1 MLAGRCLCGACAYT
15 IEGDPVIVAH
25 CNCRDCQRFSGAGHT
40 SGAMFAE
47 SGVTIVGNPASFDLT
62 SEAGNTVTRLF
73 CGKCGSP
80 LFGSN
85 SGMPGFMTV
94 TLGTL
99 DTPDE
104 LTPAVAI
111 FARTRPKWDVIDSSV
126 ASFDGQPGWKP

>member
-1 MLAGRCLCGACAYT
+1 
-15 IEGDPVIVAH
+15 
-25 CNCRDCQRFSGAGHT
+25 
-40 SGAMFAE
+40 MFAE
-47 SGVTIVGNPASFDLT
+47 SGVSITGSPASFNLT

-85 SGMPGFMTV
+85 SGMPGFLTV

-99 DTPDE
+99 DAPDV

-111 FARTRPKWDVIDSSV
+111 FARTRPNWDVVAPSV
-126 ASFDGQPGWKP
+126 ASFDAQPSWKP

>member
-1 MLAGRCLCGACAYT
+1 
-15 IEGDPVIVAH
+15 
-25 CNCRDCQRFSGAGHT
+25 
-40 SGAMFAE
+40 MFAA
-47 SGVTIVGNPASFDLT
+47 SGVSIAGNPASFDLT
-62 SEAGNTVTRLF
+62 SDAGNIVTRLF

-99 DTPDE
+99 DTPDA
-104 LTPAVAI
+104 LAPAVAI
-111 FARTRPKWDVIDSSV
+111 FARTRPKWDLIDPSV